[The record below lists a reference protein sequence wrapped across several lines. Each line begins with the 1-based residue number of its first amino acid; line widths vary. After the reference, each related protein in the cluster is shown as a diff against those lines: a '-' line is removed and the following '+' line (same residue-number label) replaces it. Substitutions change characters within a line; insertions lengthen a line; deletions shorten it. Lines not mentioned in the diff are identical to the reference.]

1 MHVFIVGIQRV
12 IDVTMHDDQKVVII
26 IMLLQTEAL
35 DVLSCLLN
43 NALVVAKM
51 NLVKINGVPS
61 LGSRSQTLL

>member
-1 MHVFIVGIQRV
+1 M
-12 IDVTMHDDQKVVII
+12 VTKKRTFMVII
-26 IMLLQTEAL
+26 IMLVQTEAL

-61 LGSRSQTLL
+61 LGSHSQTLL